1 VRSSVVV
8 SKIEN
13 ENANLGKKILWPAC
27 FFDGKIN
34 RTKRKTL

>member
-13 ENANLGKKILWPAC
+13 KNANLGKKYFC
-27 FFDGKIN
+27 HHDFFDGIIDSA
-34 RTKRKTL
+34 KRKTL